1 MREKQLIKHILNKKQ
16 GEDIMGAAR
25 VNDFLEWV
33 FIALALVL
41 LPVGYYC
48 LWLLVKEFYKPIL
61 VAVLIFTLI
70 DLFILEPKRSQKVG
84 P

>member
-1 MREKQLIKHILNKKQ
+1 MKVSKFVDGIIVALLIF
-16 GEDIMGAAR
+16 
-25 VNDFLEWV
+25 VFL
-33 FIALALVL
+33 LAS
-41 LPVGYYC
+41 YYC